1 MRAGGCQKCNK
12 PCIPAAK
19 MREYERLVEKEF
31 VEGVGGED
39 VFEDCVENGCV
50 QDIILTG
57 EVSVRFFVFVF
68 WGGGR
73 VRSCSPLTSIGRTP
87 LSLPHLPF
95 QEPGWVYSMC
105 AGEQR
110 FGATMTGFGGSLVG

>member
-39 VFEDCVENGCV
+39 VFEDCVENGCI

-68 WGGGR
+68 WGEEGFVR
-73 VRSCSPLTSIGRTP
+73 VRRRLRLVNSLIPPLPSISRTG
-87 LSLPHLPF
+87 LGLLYVR
-95 QEPGWVYSMC
+95 G
-105 AGEQR
+105 
-110 FGATMTGFGGSLVG
+110 